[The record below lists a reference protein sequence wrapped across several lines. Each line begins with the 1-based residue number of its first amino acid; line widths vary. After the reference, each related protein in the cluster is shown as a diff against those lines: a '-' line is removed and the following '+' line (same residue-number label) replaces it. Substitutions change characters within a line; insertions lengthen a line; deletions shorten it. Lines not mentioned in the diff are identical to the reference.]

1 MILWLNTNKKT
12 ASAHLTIFLL
22 GISMLTNCSTG
33 WSVGGYELSPQDTL
47 TNTVFVEIVD
57 QDSVTHWYHGR
68 INNDANWCYR
78 HDEWEDIRIK

>member
-1 MILWLNTNKKT
+1 VTLWLNTSKKI
-12 ASAHLTIFLL
+12 ALAHLTIFLF

-57 QDSVTHWYHGR
+57 QDSVVHWYHGR
-68 INNDANWCYR
+68 VNNHTNWCYM
-78 HDEWEDIRIK
+78 HDEWEDVKVK